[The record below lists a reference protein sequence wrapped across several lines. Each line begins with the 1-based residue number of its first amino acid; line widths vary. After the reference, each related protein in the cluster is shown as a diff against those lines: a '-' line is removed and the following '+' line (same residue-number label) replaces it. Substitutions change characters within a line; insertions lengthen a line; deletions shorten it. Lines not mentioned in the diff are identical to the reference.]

1 MYIRTIENE
10 IRKKLFKNKVI
21 CLFGPR
27 RSGKTTVAKDILK
40 TYGSKGYY
48 LNCENATER
57 GYLVEGRPELLKN
70 YLSDKTII
78 VLDEAQT
85 LQNIGSIL
93 KLFVDTYPDIQLIA
107 TGSSSFDLANK
118 VGEPLVGRAY
128 EFFLSPLSYA
138 ELFDGKDNLSVSNS
152 LSDILVYGSFP
163 SVVTSGISEK
173 IQELSQIANSYLY
186 KDIFTFEEIKKP
198 KLLEDLL
205 KKLAFQIGRE
215 VSIHELAQKL
225 EVNRKTIER
234 YLGLLEKTF
243 VIKRLYALKRN
254 RRDEVGSAFKVYFC
268 DNGVRNFI
276 TNSFNSIENRD
287 DIGALFENYVV
298 TERIKY
304 WQNKKTYTP
313 PMYFWRT
320 YGQLEIDL
328 IEEENS
334 TFRAYECKWS
344 NEKVVFTQFK
354 ESYPKNETFV
364 IHKGNLRE
372 FLL

>member
-1 MYIRTIENE
+1 MYMRVIEKE
-10 IRKKLFKNKVI
+10 IRSKLFKNKVI
-21 CLFGPR
+21 CIFGPR
-27 RSGKTTVAKDILK
+27 RSGKTTVAKDILSS
-40 TYGSKGYY
+40 YGKDGYY
-48 LNCENATER
+48 LNCENAQEKSF
-57 GYLVEGRPELLKN
+57 LVEGKPEILKN
-70 YLSDKTII
+70 YLSDKKII

-85 LQNIGSIL
+85 VENIGKIL
-93 KLFVDTYPDIQLIA
+93 KLFVDTYPDIQIIA

-128 EFFLSPLSYA
+128 EFFLSPLSFE
-138 ELFDGKDNLSVSNS
+138 ELFLHKSKLEIKNS

-163 SVVTSGISEK
+163 SVVTANVSDK

-205 KKLAFQIGRE
+205 KRLAFQIGKE

-243 VIKRLYALKRN
+243 VIQRLYSLKRN
-254 RRDEVGSAFKVYFC
+254 RRDEVGSSFKVYFC

-276 TNSFNSIENRD
+276 TNSFNSIEHRD
-287 DIGALFENYVV
+287 DIGALFENYVIS
-298 TERIKY
+298 ERIKY
-304 WQNKKTYTP
+304 WKNKKIYLP
-313 PMYFWRT
+313 PIYFWRT

-328 IEEENS
+328 IEEENDVL
-334 TFRAYECKWS
+334 RAYEIKWS
-344 NEKVVFTQFK
+344 DEKVIFTQFK
-354 ESYPKNETFV
+354 ESYPGSETHIV
-364 IHKGNLRE
+364 SKDNLNQ